1 MTGEECTATVDA
13 AFGKTPSS
21 FTKGSSLSKVWRFT
35 VLDKMSKS
43 CIKWCHLHLK
53 TCFFWIQSFVF
64 FLTARKRVSQRHSCT
79 KKHGKTLKLSVFWC
93 FVACILLL
101 QVVKKDF
108 FQEDIYLPLFVS
120 KGIEPLFL
128 ALSTASW
135 CKCKTNLNC
144 HGFSC
149 SKKAKS
155 GSSLRS
161 LKVTS
166 SKTLLFV
173 AICEGKTMLILKMK
187 FHEGWILNFL
197 LFLFLQLMDMGVGIN
212 QNQFRFV

>member
-1 MTGEECTATVDA
+1 MLGEECTATVDA

-43 CIKWCHLHLK
+43 CISWCHLHLK

-120 KGIEPLFL
+120 KGIKPLFL
-128 ALSTASW
+128 ALYTASW
-135 CKCKTNLNC
+135 CKCKTNLNVMA
-144 HGFSC
+144 SRVPR
-149 SKKAKS
+149 KE
-155 GSSLRS
+155 
-161 LKVTS
+161 KVVHHYD
-166 SKTLLFV
+166 L
-173 AICEGKTMLILKMK
+173 
-187 FHEGWILNFL
+187 
-197 LFLFLQLMDMGVGIN
+197 
-212 QNQFRFV
+212 